1 MPKKLYSAVSFF
13 VFLLFS
19 RPFALICCFVK
30 PYVIQYIKIPD
41 LGGTSVTLRTFFGN
55 RDFYR
60 NLTRLL
66 IPLTLQQ
73 VITNFVSL
81 LDNLMVGNLGTPAI
95 SAVAVVN
102 QLIFILNLA
111 IFGMLSGASIFGA
124 QFFGKRDR
132 EGLRNTFR
140 FKLIFTL
147 ALTVVF
153 IIALSAF
160 SDDLIM
166 LFLSSESNSPEDTAL
181 ALGLAENY
189 LSVMLIGLIPYA
201 IVQIYSGTLK
211 DCGVTVPPMVA
222 SSAAVAVNMMFN
234 YLLIFGKL
242 GFPKLG
248 VVGAAI
254 ATVMSRFVEMLY
266 IIIYTHRR
274 LERFDFL
281 RGIYKS
287 LCVPRDFMQRVF
299 VTGAPL
305 LANEVLW
312 SLGTTFINL
321 NYSSRGLDVIAAVQI
336 NQTVWQLFCVVMF
349 AMGSAVSI
357 ILGQKL
363 GTGDTDGAKADSV
376 KLITFTLILHVGI
389 GLLLVALSPLV
400 PLLYNVTDDVRTLV
414 SRLMIIAGASLPI
427 HAFVHVS
434 YFTIRSGGKTLITFL
449 FDSVYTWCVPVV
461 LSFILCR
468 FTLLTVPMI
477 YFIVQ
482 FSDIIKLSIALP
494 MLKSGFWASCVV
506 SDKSSD
512 HI

>member
-1 MPKKLYSAVSFF
+1 M
-13 VFLLFS
+13 
-19 RPFALICCFVK
+19 
-30 PYVIQYIKIPD
+30 IQYIRISD
-41 LGGTSVTLRTFFGN
+41 LGGTFVTLKTFFGD
-55 RDFYR
+55 RAFYK
-60 NLTRLL
+60 NLARLL

-81 LDNLMVGNLGTPAI
+81 LDNLMVGSLGTPSI

-132 EGLRNTFR
+132 DGLRNTFR
-140 FKLIFTL
+140 FKLVSTL
-147 ALTVVF
+147 ALTAVF
-153 IIALSAF
+153 IAVLAAF
-160 SDDLIM
+160 PDELIM
-166 LFLSSESNSPEDTAL
+166 PFLKSEANSADDIAL
-181 ALGLAENY
+181 ALEFAREY
-189 LSVMLIGLIPYA
+189 LSVMLVGLVPFA

-211 DCGVTVPPMVA
+211 DCGVTLPPMIA
-222 SSAAVAVNMMFN
+222 SSVAVAVNMTFN

-242 GFPKLG
+242 GFPALG
-248 VVGAAI
+248 VKGAAI
-254 ATVMSRFVEMLY
+254 ATVMSRFVEMIY
-266 IIIYTHRR
+266 IVIYTHRR
-274 LERFDFL
+274 LDRFDFL

-287 LCVPRDFMQRVF
+287 VRIPLDFARRVL
-299 VTGAPL
+299 VTGTPL

-312 SLGTTFINL
+312 ALGTTFINL
-321 NYSSRGLDVIAAVQI
+321 NYSTRGLDVIAAIQI

-349 AMGSAVSI
+349 AMGSSVSI

-376 KLITFTLILHVGI
+376 KLITFTLLLHIGI
-389 GLLLVALSPLV
+389 GLLLVAMSPLV
-400 PLLYNVTDDVRTLV
+400 PLLYNVSDEVRTLV
-414 SRLMIIAGASLPI
+414 SRLMMIAGASLPI

-461 LSFILCR
+461 LSLILCR
-468 FTLLTVPMI
+468 HTSLTVPMI

-482 FSDIIKLSIALP
+482 FSDIIKLSISLP

-506 SDKSSD
+506 HEEGK
-512 HI
+512 

>member
-1 MPKKLYSAVSFF
+1 M
-13 VFLLFS
+13 
-19 RPFALICCFVK
+19 
-30 PYVIQYIKIPD
+30 
-41 LGGTSVTLRTFFGN
+41 TLSKFFGD
-55 RDFYR
+55 RAFYR
-60 NLTRLL
+60 NLARLL

-81 LDNLMVGNLGTPAI
+81 LDNLMVGSLGTPAI

-124 QFFGKRDR
+124 QFFGKGDR

-140 FKLIFTL
+140 FKLLSTL
-147 ALTVVF
+147 ALTVLF
-153 IIALSAF
+153 IGAVSIF
-160 SDDLIM
+160 SDELIM
-166 LFLSSESNSPEDTAL
+166 LFLQSESNSPEDTAL
-181 ALGLAENY
+181 ALSLAHDY
-189 LSVMLIGLIPYA
+189 LSVMLIGLVPYA
-201 IVQIYSGTLK
+201 LVQIYSGTLK
-211 DCGVTVPPMVA
+211 DCGVTVPPMIA
-222 SSAAVAVNMMFN
+222 SSVAVAVNMIFN

-242 GFPKLG
+242 GFPQLG
-248 VVGAAI
+248 VTGAAI

-274 LERFDFL
+274 LDRFDFL
-281 RGIYKS
+281 RKIYRS
-287 LCVPRDFMQRVF
+287 LKIPADFTRRVF

-321 NYSSRGLDVIAAVQI
+321 NYSSRGIDVIAAVQI

-349 AMGSAVSI
+349 AMGGAVSI

-363 GTGDTDGAKADSV
+363 GTGDTDGAKADAV
-376 KLITFTLILHVGI
+376 KLITFTLVLHVGI
-389 GLLLVALSPLV
+389 GLLLVAMSPLV
-400 PLLYNVTDDVRTLV
+400 PLLYNVSTDVRTLV
-414 SRLMIIAGASLPI
+414 SRLMMIAGASLPI
-427 HAFVHVS
+427 HAFIHVA
-434 YFTIRSGGKTLITFL
+434 YFTIRSGGKTVITFL
-449 FDSVYTWCVPVV
+449 FDSVYTWCVPAV

-468 FTLLTVPMI
+468 TTSLPVPLI

-482 FSDIIKLSIALP
+482 FSDILKLSIAVP

-506 SDKSSD
+506 KSED
-512 HI
+512 N